1 MRKIYSRSYGSI
13 ETDARTRPKITVPPD
28 YNGSMYAESKRYEP
42 EIPEHEKEETP
53 AEKEKKE
60 PAEPVSAKP
69 AAPHEKA
76 QGGLLG
82 GLLEKISAEDLIM
95 FGLILAMLLGD
106 SDDNTALLAVIMAI
120 ILT

>member
-1 MRKIYSRSYGSI
+1 
-13 ETDARTRPKITVPPD
+13 
-28 YNGSMYAESKRYEP
+28 MYAESKRYEP

-60 PAEPVSAKP
+60 PAAPVSAKP

-82 GLLEKISAEDLIM
+82 
-95 FGLILAMLLGD
+95 D
-106 SDDNTALLAVIMAI
+106 SDDITALLAVIMAI

>member
-60 PAEPVSAKP
+60 PAAPVSAKP
-69 AAPHEKA
+69 APHEKA

>member
-1 MRKIYSRSYGSI
+1 VRKIYSRSYGSI

-28 YNGSMYAESKRYEP
+28 YNGSMYAENKRYEP
-42 EIPEHEKEETP
+42 EIPEREKQETP
-53 AEKEKKE
+53 AEKAKEE
-60 PAEPVSAKP
+60 PAAPVFAKP
-69 AAPHEKA
+69 AAPHEKT
-76 QGGLLG
+76 QGGILG